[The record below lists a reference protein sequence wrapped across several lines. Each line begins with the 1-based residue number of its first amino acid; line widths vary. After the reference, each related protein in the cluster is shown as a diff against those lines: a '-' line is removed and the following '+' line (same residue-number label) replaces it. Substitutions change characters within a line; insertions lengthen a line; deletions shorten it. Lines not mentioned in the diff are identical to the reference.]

1 MCNGTQLRVVVASPL
16 QKSDFIMTLA
26 VELCSADKL
35 KKRRYSITKEK
46 VLKYV
51 SKCYT
56 GVHIAHY
63 SALIFVPV
71 SIFWEDVQLFLYAC
85 AFISKEQESITKQP
99 YVSVLL
105 EADVKVGLN
114 VQEIYCEKQRGTSR
128 SRQEGSVPITV
139 QVYTCKRRGR
149 GRRTGQEEFQTI
161 AQF

>member
-1 MCNGTQLRVVVASPL
+1 M
-16 QKSDFIMTLA
+16 
-26 VELCSADKL
+26 

-71 SIFWEDVQLFLYAC
+71 SIFWEDRVGFVC
-85 AFISKEQESITKQP
+85 VFIYIKRIGIYHKQP
-99 YVSVLL
+99 YVSILL

-128 SRQEGSVPITV
+128 SRQEGSVPIIV

-149 GRRTGQEEFQTI
+149 GRRTV
-161 AQF
+161 